1 MTAVKQFLRIFLK
14 NFFQNGRRAEKARL
28 QTEDYID
35 DKIDDGIKRRA
46 VPSGRRA
53 AFDYKVLKRYAAVN
67 AYVSPTSRIELP
79 SAAYAGTLTLL
90 GIACV
95 SRQNPARLP

>member
-1 MTAVKQFLRIFLK
+1 MK

-46 VPSGRRA
+46 GPSGRRA
-53 AFDYKVLKRYAAVN
+53 ACDYKVLK
-67 AYVSPTSRIELP
+67 P
-79 SAAYAGTLTLL
+79 
-90 GIACV
+90 
-95 SRQNPARLP
+95 